1 MRLEPVNHQA
11 LWVGKNSPSMSQ
23 VSAPTTQ
30 RIVRLPTFTVG
41 GLFVPWSTHCVVWIS
56 ALTSMNCAAVDS
68 KGEPQ
73 LASTANKRA
82 FEIGWLLMCLEPR
95 ETKRERFSMGGA

>member
-1 MRLEPVNHQA
+1 
-11 LWVGKNSPSMSQ
+11 
-23 VSAPTTQ
+23 
-30 RIVRLPTFTVG
+30 
-41 GLFVPWSTHCVVWIS
+41 
-56 ALTSMNCAAVDS
+56 MNCAAVVS

-95 ETKRERFSMGGA
+95 ETKREQFSMGEAWFQINVRPHGPPSRNHGLPQPMGPQHG